1 MTRFVQPE
9 KIEIDANERA
19 VNEKSPYC
27 FFVCTTFDSFLNDLS
42 NSNPHYILK
51 ITALYI
57 TFATIQCRYFYF
69 LRYTKQNIFLYTI
82 ISYTEFDLFSFSGLD
97 GSRTRVQKPIPC
109 PSTSVVYS
117 LTFPPRPGNKHPE
130 HFSSFMLRPYAQS
143 FAYVVSH
150 MFEAGI
156 LRCECPRAD
165 CCH

>member
-1 MTRFVQPE
+1 MCTRYPIINRVSELKVHIELTRFVQPE

-19 VNEKSPYC
+19 VNEKSQYC

-69 LRYTKQNIFLYTI
+69 LRYTKPNIFLYTI

-97 GSRTRVQKPIPC
+97 GNAVEP
-109 PSTSVVYS
+109 
-117 LTFPPRPGNKHPE
+117 
-130 HFSSFMLRPYAQS
+130 HFSWKHGMHILLFSFSLN
-143 FAYVVSH
+143 SH
-150 MFEAGI
+150 MQDVNLYLGSRLGSCFK
-156 LRCECPRAD
+156 RQ
-165 CCH
+165 

>member
-1 MTRFVQPE
+1 MPE
-9 KIEIDANERA
+9 
-19 VNEKSPYC
+19 
-27 FFVCTTFDSFLNDLS
+27 
-42 NSNPHYILK
+42 NS
-51 ITALYI
+51 A
-57 TFATIQCRYFYF
+57 FSS
-69 LRYTKQNIFLYTI
+69 
-82 ISYTEFDLFSFSGLD
+82 ISDD
-97 GSRTRVQKPIPC
+97 GVDESRTRVQEPIPC

-117 LTFPPRPGNKHPE
+117 LTFPPHPGNKHPE

>member
-1 MTRFVQPE
+1 MCTRYPIINRVSELKVHIELTRFVQPE

-19 VNEKSPYC
+19 VNEKSQYC

-82 ISYTEFDLFSFSGLD
+82 ISYTEFDLFSFSGVD
-97 GSRTRVQKPIPC
+97 GSRTRVQKPIHC
-109 PSTSVVYS
+109 SSTIIVDCFGFPHSLRHKKINILMLSVAS
-117 LTFPPRPGNKHPE
+117 
-130 HFSSFMLRPYAQS
+130 
-143 FAYVVSH
+143 
-150 MFEAGI
+150 
-156 LRCECPRAD
+156 
-165 CCH
+165 